1 MLKSK
6 LQMVKE
12 FNNTIVKMQGVKVA
26 SCLAPERVQWF
37 KNVVTEELGEFEE
50 AWKKGDC
57 VGMLDALIDAAY
69 FILGRVQECGFTER
83 QWDKAFET
91 VHEANMTKHSGN
103 KGRGSDMD
111 AIKDESWQ
119 GPEGL
124 IKAMLNETGYYGNL
138 KTQDDTADFKPK
150 HQMTEEEINATIYG
164 VKEEKESYDSI
175 KMREAAE
182 AERCVN
188 PPLDEETLKPISCDP
203 CAINVVEHRGP
214 SIYAT
219 VDGEQRILSIDEIN
233 LFAKMSPVFKEV
245 TEIAIKK
252 SQDYNNGNG
261 TPTSRAIYFPF
272 GLISYA
278 QMLHT
283 KSQRL
288 NSLAQQDRLPNNES
302 VRDTLL
308 DMINYAT
315 FAVEAI
321 DKGEI

>member
-1 MLKSK
+1 MSKSK

-12 FNNTIVKMQGVKVA
+12 FNNEIVKMEGVRVA
-26 SCLAPERVQWF
+26 HCLAPERVAWF
-37 KNVVTEELGEFEE
+37 KNVVSEELDEFEE
-50 AWKKGDC
+50 AWKNKDC
-57 VGMLDALIDAAY
+57 VGMLDALIDATY
-69 FILGRVQECGFTER
+69 FILGRVQECGFTET
-83 QWDKAFET
+83 QWNRAFEA
-91 VHEANMTKHSGN
+91 VHKANMTKHAGN
-103 KGRGSDMD
+103 KGRGSDVD
-111 AIKDESWQ
+111 AVKDDKWV

-124 IKAMLNETGYYGNL
+124 IKAMLNETGYYDNL
-138 KTQDDTADFKPK
+138 KTQDDTADFKKK
-150 HQMTEEEINATIYG
+150 HQMSEEEINAVIYG
-164 VKEEKESYDSI
+164 TKEEKESYDYAPVELEPSPVALESI
-175 KMREAAE
+175 
-182 AERCVN
+182 
-188 PPLDEETLKPISCDP
+188 
-203 CAINVVEHRGP
+203 EHRKP
-214 SIYAT
+214 SVYLE
-219 VDGEQRILSIDEIN
+219 DNGEQSILSIDELN

-272 GLISYA
+272 GLLSYA